1 MIDIII
7 LLFVDIDECRDN
19 IDNCSQICLN
29 TIGSYTCDCNLGY
42 RIATDERAC
51 DGIISYNTIDLIRH
65 NNLFDQISMNAMN
78 GPMHAFI
85 IVRTLL
91 AHTYALVVLATAW
104 PVIDTLAMVI
114 NMIGFYFK
122 KFI

>member
-19 IDNCSQICLN
+19 IDNCSQTCSN
-29 TIGSYTCDCNLGY
+29 TIGSYTCDCNPGY
-42 RIATDERAC
+42 RIATDGRTC

-78 GPMHAFI
+78 RPMHAFI